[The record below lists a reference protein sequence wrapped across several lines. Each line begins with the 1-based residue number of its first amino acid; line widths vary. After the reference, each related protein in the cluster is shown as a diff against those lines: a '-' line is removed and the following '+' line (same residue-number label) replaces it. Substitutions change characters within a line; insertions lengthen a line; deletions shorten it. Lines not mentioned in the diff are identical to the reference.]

1 MSKVEIDNRLLK
13 PGVYFMRG
21 NDASVEGALIAGCRF
36 FAGYPITPSN
46 EIATLMSRR
55 LPQVG
60 GIYMQFEDEIGS
72 IMAVL
77 GASNG
82 GVKSM
87 TATSGPGF
95 SLMQEAIGLAAMTE
109 TPAVIV
115 EVQRG
120 GPSTGLPTQVGQGDV
135 MQVKWGS
142 HGDYEIVAYLPN
154 SPQEMFDMTIKAF
167 NTAWRYRVPVVVL
180 SDQMIGHMR
189 EKVVVP
195 PYEEI
200 EIVER
205 RRPEESPEEFLPF
218 SNKYLIPPMAVAGE
232 GYRIHVTGLAHN
244 EKGYPTTDYET
255 VRKLVTRLVRKI
267 RDNERDIAEYEEF
280 MADDAKLIIVSFGIT
295 SRSAKKAVRD
305 ARSKGL
311 KVGLFRPKTAW
322 PFPYWRLQ
330 ELTNNGADVLV
341 VEINM
346 GQMYRVVREH
356 VRSSEVYNMPLTPGA
371 CPSPEDIYKK
381 IEEVYPR

>member
-1 MSKVEIDNRLLK
+1 MSRLDKDSGLLK

-60 GIYMQFEDEIGS
+60 GHYMQFEDEIGS

-95 SLMQEAIGLAAMTE
+95 SLMQESIGLAAMTE

-120 GPSTGLPTQVGQGDV
+120 GPSTGLPTQVGQGDI
-135 MQVKWGS
+135 MQTKWGS
-142 HGDYEIVAYLPN
+142 HGDYENVVYLPN

-167 NTAWRYRVPVVVL
+167 NTAWKYRVPAIVL

-205 RRPEESPEEFLPF
+205 RKPDEPPEEFLPF
-218 SNKYLIPPMAVAGE
+218 SNKYLVPPMAIAGE
-232 GYRIHVTGLAHN
+232 GYRVHVTGLAH
-244 EKGYPTTDYET
+244 D
-255 VRKLVTRLVRKI
+255 
-267 RDNERDIAEYEEF
+267 ER
-280 MADDAKLIIVSFGIT
+280 
-295 SRSAKKAVRD
+295 
-305 ARSKGL
+305 
-311 KVGLFRPKTAW
+311 
-322 PFPYWRLQ
+322 
-330 ELTNNGADVLV
+330 
-341 VEINM
+341 
-346 GQMYRVVREH
+346 
-356 VRSSEVYNMPLTPGA
+356 
-371 CPSPEDIYKK
+371 EDIRQLTMRLLQSLLRGLSGKLGIMK
-381 IEEVYPR
+381 EK